1 MLADLLL
8 LPWWYF
14 GIWATLLGL
23 IIGSFLNVFI
33 YRFHT
38 GRSLS
43 GSSHCL
49 SCQAPLRWFE
59 LFPVLSYLAL
69 RARCRHCHATIT
81 PRYLVVEAL
90 TGLLFF
96 LVIYFIPVWWL
107 WPLAWILMSLLVVI
121 VVYDIN
127 HMVIPDSLVIATTVI
142 TGLHLVYD
150 WYMIGSVAYVVYS
163 VLAGVFA
170 YGFFAAL
177 WKYSAG
183 RWLGYG
189 DAKLA
194 FPLGVMVGWSG
205 VFSMLVLS
213 FWVGTI
219 ISLGILSYQYY
230 RRRRGQQ
237 RLRFLSQPL
246 TMKSEVPFAPFLIV
260 GFLLVYLC
268 GVDVL
273 SLISYGISLS

>member
-14 GIWATLLGL
+14 GIWAALLGV

-49 SCQAPLRWFE
+49 SCQASLRWFE

-69 RARCRHCHATIT
+69 RARCRHCQATIT
-81 PRYLVVEAL
+81 PRYLIVEVL

-96 LVIYFIPVWWL
+96 LVVNFIPVWWL
-107 WPLAWILMSLLVVI
+107 WPLAWTLVSLLVVI
-121 VVYDIN
+121 LVYDIN
-127 HMVIPDSLVIATTVI
+127 HMVIPDSLVIAATVLAVI
-142 TGLHLVYD
+142 HLSYD
-150 WYMIGSVAYVVYS
+150 WYLVGSITNILYS
-163 VLAGVFA
+163 VLAGAIA

-194 FPLGVMVGWSG
+194 LPLGLMVGWPG

-219 ISLGILSYQYY
+219 ISLSMLGYQQY

-237 RLRFLSQPL
+237 RLRFLTQPL

-260 GFLLVYLC
+260 GFLLVYIC

-273 SLISYGISLS
+273 SLIAYGISFS